1 VDAALIESEPRGSES
16 DHARETPTLACALA
30 VEEKA
35 ARRGGAPAARVGL
48 GGSLPA
54 PAAPLISF
62 GLAGALV
69 EDLQPGALVS
79 AWRIVDEHGIVLW
92 EGEPLA
98 VPGARPVVL
107 CAVGRVIDDPAE
119 RVSLATGTGAVAAD
133 MESGVLAATGRLV
146 GVVRAISDGP
156 ERPVGRLASAA
167 HADGAV
173 AWWSVVR
180 AFVTEP
186 AKAAHAAA
194 GSRRALAELE
204 RAARWLAGGST

>member
-1 VDAALIESEPRGSES
+1 VDAALIGSEPRGSEL
-16 DHARETPTLACALA
+16 DDARETPTLACALA

-35 ARRGGAPAARVGL
+35 ARRGGAPVARVGL

-54 PAAPLISF
+54 PAAALISF

-69 EDLQPGALVS
+69 EGLEPGTVVT
-79 AWRIVDEHGIVLW
+79 AWRIVDEHGVVVW

-98 VPGARPVVL
+98 VPGARSVVL
-107 CAVGRVIDDPAE
+107 CAVGRVIDEPAE
-119 RVSLATGTGAVAAD
+119 RGALATRTGAVAAD

-167 HADGAV
+167 HADGDV
-173 AWWSVVR
+173 AWWPVVR
-180 AFVTEP
+180 AFLNEP
-186 AKAAHAAA
+186 AKSARAAA

-204 RAARWLAGGST
+204 RASRWLAEGGA